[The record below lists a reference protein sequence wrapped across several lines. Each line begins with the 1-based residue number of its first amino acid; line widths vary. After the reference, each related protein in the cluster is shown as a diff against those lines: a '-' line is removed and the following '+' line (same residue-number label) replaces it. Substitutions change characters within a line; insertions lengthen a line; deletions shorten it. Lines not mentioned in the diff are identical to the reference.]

1 MLILPWMGA
10 NQLYM
15 VLQHVLATYVAIL
28 KGEQT
33 ITKSVITKISLKFRD
48 KSYCEVYH
56 GIMGS
61 VHRSMQQTNIQ
72 AK

>member
-28 KGEQT
+28 RGGQT
-33 ITKSVITKISLKFRD
+33 ITKSLITKISLKFRD
-48 KSYCEVYH
+48 K
-56 GIMGS
+56 
-61 VHRSMQQTNIQ
+61 
-72 AK
+72 KLL